1 MMRAAGRVTPS
12 RSPFLLRLVECRR
25 RRVLSQRRRR
35 VILAPALVRAACAP
49 ACSRA
54 KRRCGAIPYHGN
66 KPQHLNPCSWSSPE
80 GAVGIL
86 SSGGNATQIVRRP
99 SRAPPGARQF
109 FARSGRRKTEAHELP
124 DRLGEGGHAFAFAP
138 VDGCLVVV
146 FLESEADEDA
156 SPRPRRRLL
165 RLTNGASVVSSASAS
180 LRPPPLAII
189 C

>member
-1 MMRAAGRVTPS
+1 MV
-12 RSPFLLRLVECRR
+12 
-25 RRVLSQRRRR
+25 
-35 VILAPALVRAACAP
+35 
-49 ACSRA
+49 
-54 KRRCGAIPYHGN
+54 K
-66 KPQHLNPCSWSSPE
+66 PE

-156 SPRPRRRLL
+156 SS
-165 RLTNGASVVSSASAS
+165 TA
-180 LRPPPLAII
+180 
-189 C
+189 